1 MMQRWPSGE
10 SSSSLMILLG
20 MLIWCKKYMYDH
32 NQAKALGHAH
42 QLAPRSSQPASD
54 DSKEQQEADARG
66 VKAEDEADDG
76 GLIEILGVMKKQFG
90 KPVSIRFSR
99 VSFCINFQ
107 NLTFLPFMHYFLLQ
121 WMLQLLQIVKNF
133 SRIACLNSLIIFFFN
148 NNAFSID
155 FLHRE

>member
-42 QLAPRSSQPASD
+42 QLTPRSSLPTSA
-54 DSKEQQEADARG
+54 DSEEQQQADARR
-66 VKAEDEADDG
+66 VKVEEEADDG
-76 GLIEILGVMKKQFG
+76 GLIEILGIMKEQFG
-90 KPVSIRFSR
+90 KPIPIRCSR

-107 NLTFLPFMHYFLLQ
+107 NLMCLPFMHYFLL
-121 WMLQLLQIVKNF
+121 
-133 SRIACLNSLIIFFFN
+133 
-148 NNAFSID
+148 
-155 FLHRE
+155 

>member
-1 MMQRWPSGE
+1 
-10 SSSSLMILLG
+10 
-20 MLIWCKKYMYDH
+20 MLSWFKKDMYDH

-42 QLAPRSSQPASD
+42 QLAPRSSKPASD

-90 KPVSIRFSR
+90 KPVSIRFLR

-107 NLTFLPFMHYFLLQ
+107 NLVSAFHALLFTSMVVAIIANCKEFFMNCVFEFPNNFFLQ
-121 WMLQLLQIVKNF
+121 
-133 SRIACLNSLIIFFFN
+133 
-148 NNAFSID
+148 
-155 FLHRE
+155 